1 MATFFNYRS
10 EKNTFRLLRINELE
24 QMWNEVFI
32 EHRQISPMC
41 TGFISW
47 DLSAEQQ
54 RGAAWREKAS
64 CNECSYHSK
73 MFNLYNEVIA
83 KKRGRR
89 TAAINL
95 SIQVALNHIAISTTG
110 LQKLFLGSNIPA
122 PSTSSMQHSANVVSE
137 IIEEYN
143 QKDLVQ
149 KRKLLKE
156 INILRGDNPNIIN
169 IQADGMYNN
178 PIYSG
183 MGKTPFQPATQC
195 TYNMLE
201 NNTYKH
207 SIVSTRQVSKL
218 CSNKSEHKTKTKV
231 KSHKGHCSANI
242 EMHDSI
248 GSEERW
254 AKDCLLDL
262 KNDGLEV
269 QEITT
274 DPDSSAFRDAES
286 LFKAG
291 TTNTQPI
298 HFLDT
303 RHVSA
308 NHRNFIKKM
317 SGLKEIMPARLVSEK
332 DKMLKRF
339 ALDMAARCQAE
350 YNAAFDKFNMD
361 SVRVKVHLSYAC
373 HAIVSCYQGD
383 HNGCTKYSLVC
394 SNRNSLKTW
403 TEKSAYLKNNFK
415 LNKSE
420 NTAALLRECV
430 KYRLGPTMLNRTC
443 KNTNTQKAEAT
454 NRAIRATVPSN
465 VIFTRNYKGRVHT
478 AIHNVNNGPGESI
491 VKLCKAAG
499 VPIEPGSRAARGLKN
514 IQQHNEKHKL
524 YKQSKQYTDQR
535 CSKKHELYKIYDEYQ
550 EEKDYEKNKLLPTKR
565 LAAKQPQ
572 EYSFAKKLRSRHV
585 KNK

>member
-1 MATFFNYRS
+1 
-10 EKNTFRLLRINELE
+10 
-24 QMWNEVFI
+24 MWNEVFI

-149 KRKLLKE
+149 KRKLIKE

-274 DPDSSAFRDAES
+274 DPDSSAFRAAES

-350 YNAAFDKFNMD
+350 STMLPLINSIWTLY
-361 SVRVKVHLSYAC
+361 
-373 HAIVSCYQGD
+373 G
-383 HNGCTKYSLVC
+383 
-394 SNRNSLKTW
+394 NSLKTW

-465 VIFTRNYKGRVHT
+465 VTFTRNYKGRVHT

-499 VPIEPGSRAARGLKN
+499 VPIGPGSRAAG
-514 IQQHNEKHKL
+514 
-524 YKQSKQYTDQR
+524 
-535 CSKKHELYKIYDEYQ
+535 
-550 EEKDYEKNKLLPTKR
+550 
-565 LAAKQPQ
+565 
-572 EYSFAKKLRSRHV
+572 V
-585 KNK
+585 

>member
-1 MATFFNYRS
+1 
-10 EKNTFRLLRINELE
+10 
-24 QMWNEVFI
+24 MWNEVFI

-149 KRKLLKE
+149 KRKLIKE

-231 KSHKGHCSANI
+231 N
-242 EMHDSI
+242 
-248 GSEERW
+248 
-254 AKDCLLDL
+254 L
-262 KNDGLEV
+262 
-269 QEITT
+269 T
-274 DPDSSAFRDAES
+274 
-286 LFKAG
+286 
-291 TTNTQPI
+291 
-298 HFLDT
+298 
-303 RHVSA
+303 
-308 NHRNFIKKM
+308 
-317 SGLKEIMPARLVSEK
+317 
-332 DKMLKRF
+332 
-339 ALDMAARCQAE
+339 
-350 YNAAFDKFNMD
+350 
-361 SVRVKVHLSYAC
+361 KVT
-373 HAIVSCYQGD
+373 V
-383 HNGCTKYSLVC
+383 
-394 SNRNSLKTW
+394 LKT
-403 TEKSAYLKNNFK
+403 A
-415 LNKSE
+415 
-420 NTAALLRECV
+420 C
-430 KYRLGPTMLNRTC
+430 
-443 KNTNTQKAEAT
+443 
-454 NRAIRATVPSN
+454 
-465 VIFTRNYKGRVHT
+465 
-478 AIHNVNNGPGESI
+478 
-491 VKLCKAAG
+491 
-499 VPIEPGSRAARGLKN
+499 
-514 IQQHNEKHKL
+514 
-524 YKQSKQYTDQR
+524 
-535 CSKKHELYKIYDEYQ
+535 
-550 EEKDYEKNKLLPTKR
+550 
-565 LAAKQPQ
+565 
-572 EYSFAKKLRSRHV
+572 
-585 KNK
+585 